1 MALINNKTI
10 RIFLICLLGG
20 AGTLY
25 AQPAALSLEQ
35 CYELLRAHHPAAQN
49 LPLLEASHRL
59 QMQNLNRQYL
69 PQAQL
74 NAQATWQSDVTAL
87 PIEVP
92 LPGFNIPT
100 ISQDQYRATL
110 ELRQTLWD
118 GGVNARQKDIQTA
131 GTQVARQSVE
141 VELHQLKNQVNSLY
155 FNILLADEQ
164 QELNNVLQENLQARI
179 QRMEAA
185 VANGAATRANLY
197 SLQAELLKAEQ
208 QAISIQANRRSAV
221 ASLAL
226 LLQQEL
232 NENMIFA
239 KPDINNNITNTEIQ
253 RPELTLFQ
261 YQRQLLAAQSDL
273 IPAINLPKF
282 SAFATGGYGRPGL
295 NFLDN
300 NFTPYAIIGVGMSWN
315 ASNLYTGKQRN
326 DQQILS
332 IQQQQVDVQRQ
343 AFLLQTNTQIQQL
356 QNEITRL
363 QASLRKAEQQI
374 ALRET
379 IRQTAEAQ
387 LDNGIITSADYL
399 VELNAENQAKLDRT
413 IQELQLLL
421 TKANYEV
428 IMGR

>member
-1 MALINNKTI
+1 MPLHDKTI
-10 RIFLICLLGG
+10 RIFLIFLLGG

-35 CYELLRAHHPAAQN
+35 CYELLRTQHPTAQN
-49 LPLLEASHRL
+49 LPLLEVSHRL

-131 GTQVARQSVE
+131 ATQVARQSVE
-141 VELHQLKNQVNSLY
+141 VELHNLKNQVNTLY
-155 FNILLADEQ
+155 FSILLADEQ
-164 QELNNVLQENLQARI
+164 QGLNDVLQENLQMRI

-185 VANGAATRANLY
+185 VTNGTATRANLY

-221 ASLAL
+221 ASLGL

-232 NENMIFA
+232 NENITFIA
-239 KPDINNNITNTEIQ
+239 PSVNNGITNTEIQ

-261 YQRQLLAAQSDL
+261 YQQQLLAAQSDL

-300 NFTPYAIIGVGMSWN
+300 DFTPYAIIGVGMSWN
-315 ASNLYTGKQRN
+315 VSNLYTGKQRN
-326 DQQILS
+326 DQQLLS
-332 IQQQQVDVQRQ
+332 IQQQQVNVQQQ

-363 QASLRKAEQQI
+363 QASLNKAEQQI
-374 ALRET
+374 ALREA

-399 VELNAENQAKLDRT
+399 VELNAENQSRLDRAVLK
-413 IQELQLLL
+413 LQLLL
-421 TKANYEV
+421 AKANYEV
-428 IMGR
+428 IIGR

>member
-49 LPLLEASHRL
+49 LPLLEASHRF

-74 NAQATWQSDVTAL
+74 NAQVTWQSDVTAL

-155 FNILLADEQ
+155 FNVLLADEQ

-239 KPDINNNITNTEIQ
+239 KPDVNNSITNTEIQ
-253 RPELTLFQ
+253 RPE
-261 YQRQLLAAQSDL
+261 
-273 IPAINLPKF
+273 
-282 SAFATGGYGRPGL
+282 
-295 NFLDN
+295 
-300 NFTPYAIIGVGMSWN
+300 
-315 ASNLYTGKQRN
+315 
-326 DQQILS
+326 
-332 IQQQQVDVQRQ
+332 
-343 AFLLQTNTQIQQL
+343 
-356 QNEITRL
+356 
-363 QASLRKAEQQI
+363 
-374 ALRET
+374 
-379 IRQTAEAQ
+379 
-387 LDNGIITSADYL
+387 
-399 VELNAENQAKLDRT
+399 
-413 IQELQLLL
+413 
-421 TKANYEV
+421 
-428 IMGR
+428 

>member
-1 MALINNKTI
+1 M
-10 RIFLICLLGG
+10 
-20 AGTLY
+20 
-25 AQPAALSLEQ
+25 
-35 CYELLRAHHPAAQN
+35 
-49 LPLLEASHRL
+49 
-59 QMQNLNRQYL
+59 
-69 PQAQL
+69 
-74 NAQATWQSDVTAL
+74 
-87 PIEVP
+87 P

-141 VELHQLKNQVNSLY
+141 VELHNLKNQVNTLY
-155 FNILLADEQ
+155 FSILLADAQ

-239 KPDINNNITNTEIQ
+239 KPDVNNSITNTEIQ

-261 YQRQLLAAQSDL
+261 YQQQLLTAQSDL

-300 NFTPYAIIGVGMSWN
+300 DFTPYAIVGVGMSWN
-315 ASNLYTGKQRN
+315 VSNLYTGKQRN

-356 QNEITRL
+356 YHEITRL

-421 TKANYEV
+421 TNANYEV
-428 IMGR
+428 IIGR

>member
-49 LPLLEASHRL
+49 LPLLEASHRF

-155 FNILLADEQ
+155 FTILLADEQ

-239 KPDINNNITNTEIQ
+239 KPDVNNSITNTEIQ

-273 IPAINLPKF
+273 VPAINLPKF

-300 NFTPYAIIGVGMSWN
+300 DFTPYAIIGVGMSWN
-315 ASNLYTGKQRN
+315 VSNLYTGKQRN

-332 IQQQQVDVQRQ
+332 LQQQQVDVQRQ

-428 IMGR
+428 IMGH